1 MRHFQAS
8 RHPRKIRARPI
19 RGALLEQAMTTL
31 TTKLAICAALAF
43 PFTALAHNGET
54 HAATPAVAAPAAA
67 PSAKL
72 AATQAALRDLWVEH
86 VFWIRNY
93 VQASADHHDAEKKV
107 AADQVV
113 ANATA
118 ISGAIASYYG
128 KPAGDQMLTLL
139 AGHWTAVKDYSDA
152 TFAKDAA
159 AQKTATTHIVDNAKA
174 IAAFLAKANPY
185 LPEATLVGLLS
196 AHGAHHI
203 AQIGQLSKGDYAGE
217 AQTWKAMRLHMFTI
231 ADALAGAL
239 AKQFPA
245 KF

>member
-1 MRHFQAS
+1 MKSF
-8 RHPRKIRARPI
+8 
-19 RGALLEQAMTTL
+19 ALS
-31 TTKLAICAALAF
+31 LAVLAALALS
-43 PFTALAHNGET
+43 PNTQAHEGHD
-54 HAATPAVAAPAAA
+54 HAASSAA
-67 PSAKL
+67 PSSATISVKQ
-72 AATQAALRDLWVEH
+72 AATRAVMRDLWVEH

-93 VQASADHHDAEKKV
+93 VTASAAADQGRKKV
-107 AADQVV
+107 ATDQVI

-139 AGHWTAVKDYSDA
+139 AGHWGAVKDYSDA
-152 TFAKDAA
+152 TFSHNAKGQQEAA
-159 AQKTATTHIVDNAKA
+159 SNLLGNAKA
-174 IAAFLAKANPY
+174 IAAFLSKANPN

-203 AQIGQLSKGDYAGE
+203 AQIQQISTGDYAGE
-217 AQTWKAMRLHMFTI
+217 AKTWGAMRTHMFVI
-231 ADALAGAL
+231 ADALADAI